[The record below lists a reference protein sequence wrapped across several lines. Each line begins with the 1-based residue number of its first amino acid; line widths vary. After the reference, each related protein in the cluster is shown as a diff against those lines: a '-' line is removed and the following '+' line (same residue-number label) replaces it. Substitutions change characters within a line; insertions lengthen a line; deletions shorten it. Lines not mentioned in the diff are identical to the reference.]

1 MMAMMALNPELAKSM
16 PADGRGSPHST
27 SPHPGSVYSATPGS
41 STRHTGAISI
51 GSRRSIFG
59 GPQGVQDDSHT
70 VAGGDGVLETGEEEL
85 YGDDEIRVGHNFTFI
100 PPNPKRFYKR
110 LVEYCLTVD
119 LETMFGPE
127 VDDADEVPLTILS
140 PPHTNLI
147 NECAVR
153 WRIGQPY
160 RVTCFLELI
169 KEFYERGHVPMECI
183 PEALQALSKVLHD
196 HEVDKWPSQDVRDTS
211 ETNGSLFTFSQHA
224 GRVIVQRLRQSLQHL
239 PLFAL
244 PFNGDHTEPQ
254 SFRDPTLPER
264 A

>member
-1 MMAMMALNPELAKSM
+1 MSLNPELAKSM
-16 PADGRGSPHST
+16 PADGGGSPHST
-27 SPHPGSVYSATPGS
+27 SPRPGSVYSAPSGQS
-41 STRHTGAISI
+41 NRHAGATSI

-59 GPQGVQDDSHT
+59 GPQGAQDDSRT
-70 VAGGDGVLETGEEEL
+70 VAGGDSLPETEEEL
-85 YGDDEIRVGHNFTFI
+85 IGDDEIRVGHNFTFI
-100 PPNPKRFYKR
+100 PPNPRRFYKR

-140 PPHTNLI
+140 PPHTNLT

-196 HEVDKWPSQDVRDTS
+196 LEVDKWPSQDVRDTRES
-211 ETNGSLFTFSQHA
+211 NRSLLTFSQHA
-224 GRVIVQRLRQSLQHL
+224 GRVIVQRLRQPLQHL
-239 PLFAL
+239 PLLAL
-244 PFNGDHTEPQ
+244 PFNGEIG
-254 SFRDPTLPER
+254 R
-264 A
+264 AHV